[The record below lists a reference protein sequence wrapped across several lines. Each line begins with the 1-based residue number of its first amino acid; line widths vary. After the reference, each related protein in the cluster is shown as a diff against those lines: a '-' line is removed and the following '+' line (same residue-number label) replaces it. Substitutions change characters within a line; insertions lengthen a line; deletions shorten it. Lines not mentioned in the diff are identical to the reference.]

1 MLLHVMKQDHPSN
14 LRFLYRKIKFLNC
27 LLLIMHSNFITKQS
41 FLLLIHLRKDFTH
54 IWRITVFKL
63 FSMTCSAIY
72 GQNVQTTI
80 GQKLS
85 APFNYFTRI
94 ASANF
99 LFSSFFAVQELNFV
113 KNQTKINSYFVLWTE
128 LGVILLEMKNA
139 TYETYSFRAFCTQI
153 AILSMH
159 SSLLL
164 WKVV

>member
-1 MLLHVMKQDHPSN
+1 MQQVIKQDHLSN

-27 LLLIMHSNFITKQS
+27 LLLIMYSNFITKQS

-94 ASANF
+94 ASANS

-128 LGVILLEMKNA
+128 LGVILLEIKNV
-139 TYETYSFRAFCTQI
+139 TYSFRAFCTQI